1 MKFIQKRQ
9 RPTINGSLIKNKRR
23 KNYQEGT
30 IIDSQKI
37 LEIAVKA
44 ADSKRAEEIVALDVR
59 EISLLA
65 DYFLI
70 CQANSERQI
79 NAIVDEINE
88 QEAKNQVEV
97 KRVEGKEGGKWILI
111 DLGDVI
117 VHVFQS
123 SERAFYNLEKLW
135 SDAPMVDLSAWVD

>member
-1 MKFIQKRQ
+1 R
-9 RPTINGSLIKNKRR
+9 
-23 KNYQEGT
+23 
-30 IIDSQKI
+30 D
-37 LEIAVKA
+37 
-44 ADSKRAEEIVALDVR
+44 
-59 EISLLA
+59 ISLLA

-117 VHVFQS
+117 VHVFQC

-135 SDAPMVDLSAWVD
+135 SDAPMVDLSAWDD